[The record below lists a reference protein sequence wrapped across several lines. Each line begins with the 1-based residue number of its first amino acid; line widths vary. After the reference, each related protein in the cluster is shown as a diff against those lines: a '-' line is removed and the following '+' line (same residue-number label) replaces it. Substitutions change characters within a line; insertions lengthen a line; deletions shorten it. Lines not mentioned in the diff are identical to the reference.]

1 MEWGQSNNGIKGAD
15 NNNSLRILLDTSFQG
30 VKRLFI
36 LAFDDTDNGA
46 NKVERNRFRKYF
58 LPRVDI
64 INYNAL
70 IDDRIFSWSPYLLEI
85 K

>member
-1 MEWGQSNNGIKGAD
+1 M
-15 NNNSLRILLDTSFQG
+15 LDTSFQG

-70 IDDRIFSWSPYLLEI
+70 IDDRIFL
-85 K
+85 